1 MVLIFHL
8 EQRLGIRHNCL
19 FQEDQWLVFSQCIL
33 TYSMEHLL
41 DMSTVLPPPPPPEV
55 TLHRQTK
62 RSPYGYCAFY
72 TFSQRPHK

>member
-8 EQRLGIRHNCL
+8 EQRLGTRHNFL

-41 DMSTVLPPPPPPEV
+41 DSPLYYPPPPPPTE
-55 TLHRQTK
+55 
-62 RSPYGYCAFY
+62 
-72 TFSQRPHK
+72 

>member
-41 DMSTVLPPPPPPEV
+41 DMSTVLPSPPP
-55 TLHRQTK
+55 
-62 RSPYGYCAFY
+62 
-72 TFSQRPHK
+72 